1 MIGLPET
8 YEQSRSDFQAALVEV
23 QKLWPS
29 ARLTSHSLPGQP
41 DLTMDWI
48 SADALQTRNKLLILT
63 AGEHGIEGYAGS
75 VMLQLFINEFMP
87 RLNPASTGLLLV
99 HCINPWGMQHR
110 RRTNASNVDLNRNFV
125 QDFSNLQGAN
135 PDYDLVF
142 SLLNPT
148 RPMKFILWEKIL
160 FTVQAVGNLAHY
172 GMSRLREATLRGQ
185 FKHPQGIYYGGM
197 EMQEETRRMVELFN
211 NSIQSYR
218 QLLMLDMHTGYGPKA
233 LLTLVSSAQE
243 RMSSA
248 QMVARFKV
256 PLVAAA
262 NPQEFYSI
270 QGDMI
275 EYIYTLMQSKYPD
288 TKFFAATFEFGTLG
302 NSISALIRSLYTTV
316 FENRLYWHGGSQP
329 AQRWVQGAYDAL
341 FAPRYSAWNE
351 QAQADGRQAFEGILK
366 AEEYI

>member
-8 YEQSRSDFQAALVEV
+8 YEQSRSDFRAALVEV

-29 ARLTSHSLPGQP
+29 ARLIIQSLPGEP

-48 SADALQTRNKLLILT
+48 SAQALQTWDKLLILT
-63 AGEHGIEGYAGS
+63 AGEHGIEGYVGS
-75 VMLQLFINEFMP
+75 AMLQLFIKEFLP
-87 RLNPASTGLLLV
+87 RLDPASTGLLLV
-99 HCINPWGMQHR
+99 HCINSWGMQHR

-125 QDFSNLQGAN
+125 QEFSDLPGSN

-142 SLLNPT
+142 PLLNPN
-148 RPMKFILWEKIL
+148 RPMKFILLEKMF

-172 GMSRLREATLRGQ
+172 GMSRLRDATLRGQ
-185 FKHPQGIYYGGM
+185 YKHPMGIYYGGS
-197 EMQEETRRMVELFN
+197 ELQEETRRMVELFDN
-211 NSIQSYR
+211 TIQGYR
-218 QLLMLDMHTGYGPKA
+218 QLLVLDMHTGYGPKA
-233 LLTLVSSAQE
+233 RMTLVSSAQE

-275 EYIYTLMQSKYPD
+275 EYIYALMGSKYPD

-302 NSISALIRSLYTTV
+302 DSISALIRSLYTTV

-329 AQRWVQGAYDAL
+329 AQRRVQGAYDAL
-341 FAPRYSAWNE
+341 FAPRDSAWIE
-351 QAQADGRQAFEGILK
+351 QAQEDGRRAFEGILK
-366 AEEYI
+366 AEGYI